1 MSWIVQ
7 QHGWVA
13 VPEEIVN
20 ALSNEGF
27 EECARKP
34 TKGRRARLPAGG
46 RWQGVHPRT
55 GSAASACWPNR
66 PARHYTLVFSEVDG
80 ESLTGS
86 ESPRGEPGRR
96 TGRAGHDPGTTLHGA
111 TTRDEGQPES
121 EQAAHPRSEA
131 RAISS

>member
-1 MSWIVQ
+1 MRAQADEGPARPPPGGWPVARRPSP
-7 QHGWVA
+7 HG
-13 VPEEIVN
+13 I
-20 ALSNEGF
+20 
-27 EECARKP
+27 
-34 TKGRRARLPAGG
+34 RRV
-46 RWQGVHPRT
+46 GVL
-55 GSAASACWPNR
+55 ANR